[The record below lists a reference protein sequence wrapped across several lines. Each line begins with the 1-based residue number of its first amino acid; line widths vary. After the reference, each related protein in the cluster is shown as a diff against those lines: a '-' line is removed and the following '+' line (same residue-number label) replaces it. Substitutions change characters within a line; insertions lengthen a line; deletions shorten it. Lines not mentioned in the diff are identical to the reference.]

1 MHTSHIHTR
10 INYIIYPRIL
20 KVAHAANILEHLT
33 ITFKFVVH
41 MLPSIRPL
49 QFARHLKSAKF
60 CLETFFLPRN
70 MTEKVYVLSP
80 SLFA

>member
-10 INYIIYPRIL
+10 INYIIYPRIS
-20 KVAHAANILEHLT
+20 KVAHAANILEHLA
-33 ITFKFVVH
+33 IAFQFVVH

-49 QFARHLKSAKF
+49 QLARDVKSAKF
-60 CLETFFLPRN
+60 CLETIFLPRN